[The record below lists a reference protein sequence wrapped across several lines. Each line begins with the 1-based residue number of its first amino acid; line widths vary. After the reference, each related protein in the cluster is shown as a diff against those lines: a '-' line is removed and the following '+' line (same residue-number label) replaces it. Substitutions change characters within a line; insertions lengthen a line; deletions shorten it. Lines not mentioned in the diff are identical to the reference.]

1 MAQRMDRLEILYED
15 EAILLINKPAGLLVI
30 PDRWDPGK
38 STATRL
44 AQDYLGAHAVAGAS
58 PPTDEARVWVV
69 HRLDRETSGAL
80 VLAKSAH
87 AYLALS
93 QQFERGTVRKS
104 YLALVIGRVPQEEGI
119 ISRPIGRHP
128 SKPGL
133 MAIRGRQGKPARTRY
148 TVLERFR
155 DFTLLG
161 LQPETG
167 RTHQIR
173 VHLQAIGFPLA
184 IDSLYGGGS
193 ALFLS
198 AIKPSY
204 KSRVYAA
211 EYALMARLTLHAQVL
226 QLAHPTH
233 GGIIEVE
240 APLPKDFTAVL
251 RNLRRFQRLPRE
263 PLPPPSNPR
272 GKQERT
278 EI

>member
-1 MAQRMDRLEILYED
+1 
-15 EAILLINKPAGLLVI
+15 
-30 PDRWDPGK
+30 
-38 STATRL
+38 
-44 AQDYLGAHAVAGAS
+44 
-58 PPTDEARVWVV
+58 
-69 HRLDRETSGAL
+69 
-80 VLAKSAH
+80 
-87 AYLALS
+87 
-93 QQFERGTVRKS
+93 
-104 YLALVIGRVPQEEGI
+104 
-119 ISRPIGRHP
+119 
-128 SKPGL
+128 
-133 MAIRGRQGKPARTRY
+133 
-148 TVLERFR
+148 LERFR

-173 VHLQAIGFPLA
+173 VHLQALGFPLA

-204 KSRVYAA
+204 KSKVYAA

-226 QLAHPTH
+226 RLAHPTH
-233 GGIIEVE
+233 GGSIEVE